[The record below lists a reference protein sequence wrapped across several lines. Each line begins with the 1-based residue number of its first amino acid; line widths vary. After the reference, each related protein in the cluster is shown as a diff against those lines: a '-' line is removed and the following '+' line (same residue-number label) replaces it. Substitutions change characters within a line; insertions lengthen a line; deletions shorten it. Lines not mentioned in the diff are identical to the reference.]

1 MRSSESSGSR
11 VVDVAGGTVIFL
23 IIALALIGL
32 MTWVMQFTPGFASGF
47 VRALSLLQLAA
58 VTQATLVFGVF
69 TLGPIVVAGVYEYFV
84 APRLHSAGLRRAGWL
99 LSVAAIV
106 ALGITRTDA
115 RDSLPPAAVPTYEM
129 LSGWFIKVGLG
140 CMLVW
145 GGYRIVRWLIIDER
159 AARADAVTPKPPL

>member
-11 VVDVAGGTVIFL
+11 VVDLAAGTVIFL
-23 IIALALIGL
+23 VAALALIGL
-32 MTWVMQFTPGFASGF
+32 MTWVMRFTPGFASGF

-58 VTQATLVFGVF
+58 ATQATLVFGVF

-99 LSVAAIV
+99 LSVAVIV
-106 ALGITRTDA
+106 ALGIMRTDA
-115 RDSLPPAAVPTYEM
+115 RDSLPAAAIPTYSV
-129 LSGWFIKVGLG
+129 LTGWLIKVGLG

-145 GGYRIVRWLIIDER
+145 GGYRVLRWVISDER
-159 AARADAVTPKPPL
+159 AARTDAVTPRPPL